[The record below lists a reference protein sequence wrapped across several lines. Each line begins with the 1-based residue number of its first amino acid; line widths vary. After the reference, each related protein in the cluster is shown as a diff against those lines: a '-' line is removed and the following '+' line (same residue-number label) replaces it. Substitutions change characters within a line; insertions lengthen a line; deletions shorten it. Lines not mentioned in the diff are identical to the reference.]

1 MNRGHS
7 IKMVPVA
14 ALILFGLIPPTPT
27 PTAPDV
33 GTETPTPAVPG
44 AGLVD
49 LQVESASG
57 ERLGGAP
64 TAASAFATT
73 PELTLTPNEDG
84 WPNFNPIIWTVTLN
98 CPAGGPN
105 CASPLTM
112 KHYSNDGG
120 RFWMYGEPN
129 EPDCGCEV
137 VVQQSGPY
145 SMSSYTA
152 TSPSLSVPAG
162 TQRVLQWAVWYQP
175 SPASTI
181 FAEVT
186 WYGTNQKYVAMER
199 MRIHPL
205 VFVPGILG
213 TMPPDYQKGSMEP
226 ILRSYGPLLLDLQ
239 KRGYELN
246 KSLFPFSVDWRDSIV
261 VVADHLAS
269 SIPGFLE
276 TANRAGYV
284 GEAAS
289 GLPASQIDLVV
300 HSMGGLITRSY
311 VEGDNYNDDIDK
323 VVFIA
328 SPHRGFPDAYRTR
341 EGLTWDTFLEDNV
354 YEQALGVSTNAI
366 LWPILIGK
374 RYLPSESELA
384 AGDCETGSPF
394 PSEKYWYP
402 SCSRESLYNWSHDP
416 VKGVFSLLEMLPD
429 ETVDRYLVCGDVSG
443 VDCTPLE
450 PYPFGREANPL
461 LDGPSGLNAPDRLQ
475 KLADR
480 LGLEN
485 IFVIFGSE
493 NPTNVEFAVVKGGP
507 PLWAHGEP
515 VQEVIGNGDGLVPSY
530 SADLSQILPGIP
542 AQNVVE
548 LSGPT
553 ARHKPIMY
561 HPDVL
566 VGHLP
571 RFLTGTTGMPP
582 TPYEGFPPDIEVA
595 RLIVFAGQCPV
606 NLTVTDPLG
615 RRVGHNPAGE
625 PFLEI
630 PGAVYGGPDAG
641 GQFILIPNP
650 AEGIYQFDGIAF
662 ADGAYLLSANSLTQE
677 GMTTMAFFGGS
688 VTQGDV
694 LNFEVD
700 SNQVITTPTPTVTPG
715 PELLPDLTITEMRIE
730 LQNPTC
736 FTPGDPLGVRVWVKN
751 IGQAAAGSFVVDVNG
766 AGQTVDGLG
775 VDETIALFFPGYSN
789 PVTAIVD
796 STGLVTEV
804 DEDNNTRS
812 EMVPVPT
819 PPLPCATATWTP
831 TDTATA
837 TATPTATATATNTA
851 TPTRTPTPT
860 ATKTA
865 TPTRT
870 RTRTPTAT
878 ATPTI
883 LEALDRLKEDIEDY
897 VEDGEIGR
905 MLQGSLLAKVRVAR
919 VHFQHGRMRAAA
931 DRLDDLV
938 DQIEEQRGK
947 RISRPAA
954 ADLIR
959 QSRALIRR
967 LLAGD
972 VASTQP
978 PVQGAVLIED
988 GKCCIGGIAGQPL
1001 PIRVAF
1007 EASSPSGPV
1016 TQMRVRVGGRR
1027 FTEGELAE
1035 SDWEAF
1041 QATKTYNFT
1050 PPINWVGF
1058 YVSVQFRDAS
1068 DRLSPVVYDDISVEG
1083 MPPPPT
1089 TPTITPTSLPG
1100 PPQLSQPADGA
1111 VLAQPV
1117 SPEAWTFTWTARTG
1131 PCYSAI
1137 TIDGPG
1143 GRRLGSNYV
1152 DWATTGYRYEY
1163 TAAEV
1168 LPDDALSPWHW
1179 YVDVICPLGSNRSE
1193 TRTFSVAPASS
1204 PIRTVTPTPIDG

>member
-1 MNRGHS
+1 
-7 IKMVPVA
+7 
-14 ALILFGLIPPTPT
+14 
-27 PTAPDV
+27 
-33 GTETPTPAVPG
+33 
-44 AGLVD
+44 
-49 LQVESASG
+49 
-57 ERLGGAP
+57 
-64 TAASAFATT
+64 
-73 PELTLTPNEDG
+73 
-84 WPNFNPIIWTVTLN
+84 
-98 CPAGGPN
+98 
-105 CASPLTM
+105 M

-137 VVQQSGPY
+137 VVEESGPY

-152 TSPSLSVPAG
+152 TSPSVSVPAG
-162 TQRVLQWAVWYQP
+162 TQRLLQWAVWYQP

-186 WYGTNQKYVAMER
+186 WFATNQKYVAVER
-199 MRIHPL
+199 MRVHPV

-213 TMPPDYQKGSMEP
+213 TMPPTYGPWGTMEP
-226 ILRSYGPLLLDLQ
+226 ILGTYDPLLIDLQ
-239 KRGYELN
+239 KRGLELDR
-246 KSLFPFSVDWRDSIV
+246 SLFPFPVDWRDSIE
-261 VVADHLAS
+261 VVADHLAA

-276 TANRAGYV
+276 TANQVGYV
-284 GEAAS
+284 GEQTTGGAAS
-289 GLPASQIDLVV
+289 KVDLVV
-300 HSMGGLITRSY
+300 HSMGGLITRTY
-311 VEGDNYNDDIDK
+311 VEGSNYDNNVGK

-328 SPHRGFPDAYRTR
+328 SPHRGYPEAYRTR
-341 EGLTWDTFLEDNV
+341 EGLTWEAYLQDTVAES
-354 YEQALGVSTNAI
+354 ALAASTDYV

-384 AGDCETGSPF
+384 AGDCESGSPF

-416 VKGVFSLLEMLPD
+416 AKGVFSLRDMLPD
-429 ETVDRYLVCGDVSG
+429 ETVDPYLVCGDVSG
-443 VDCTPLE
+443 VDCSPPGS
-450 PYPFGREANPL
+450 PYPFGRETNPL
-461 LDGPSGLNAPDRLQ
+461 LDGPDGLNAPARLQ
-475 KLADR
+475 DLADR
-480 LGLEN
+480 LGPEN
-485 IFVIFGSE
+485 ILVIFGSGS
-493 NPTNVEFAVVKGGP
+493 PTHVEYAVIKGGP

-515 VQEVIGNGDGLVPSY
+515 VEQVIGDGDGLVPAY
-530 SADLSQILPGIP
+530 SADLSQIMPQIP
-542 AQNVVE
+542 AENVVE
-548 LSGPT
+548 LTGPD

-561 HPDVL
+561 HPQVMGRYVPL
-566 VGHLP
+566 
-571 RFLTGTTGMPP
+571 FLTGTGGGP
-582 TPYEGFPPDIEVA
+582 TTEPDPFPPDYDLA
-595 RLIVFAGQCPV
+595 RLVVFAAQCPV

-615 RRVGHNPAGE
+615 RRVGYDPNTGGT
-625 PFLEI
+625 FNEI
-630 PGAVYGGPDAG
+630 PGAIYGGPNVQ
-641 GQFILIPNP
+641 GQFIIIPTSL
-650 AEGIYQFDGIAF
+650 EGTYQFDGIAF
-662 ADGAYLLSANSLTQE
+662 ADGAYLLSANRMSPDGPLPL
-677 GMTTMAFFGGS
+677 GFFGGS
-688 VTQGDV
+688 VVQGDQ
-694 LNFEVD
+694 LHFEVD
-700 SNQVITTPTPTVTPG
+700 PDQVISTPTPTATAG
-715 PELLPDLTITEMRIE
+715 PELLPDLTITDIRIE

-736 FTPGDPLGVRVWVKN
+736 FTPGDPLGVRLWVKN
-751 IGQAAAGSFVVDVNG
+751 IGQAAAGAFVVEVNG
-766 AGQTVDGLG
+766 TTQAVNGLG
-775 VDETIALFFPGYSN
+775 IDETMPLFFSGAGN
-789 PVTAIVD
+789 PVTATVD
-796 STGLVTEV
+796 STGAVTEI
-804 DEDNNTRS
+804 DETNNTRS
-812 EMVPVPT
+812 EQLPVPT

-837 TATPTATATATNTA
+837 TATPTATATATATSTATNTA
-851 TPTRTPTPT
+851 TPTRTPTR
-860 ATKTA
+860 
-865 TPTRT
+865 TP
-870 RTRTPTAT
+870 TPTAT

-883 LEALDRLKEDIEDY
+883 LEALDQLKKAIEDY
-897 VEDGEIGR
+897 VDDGEIDKR
-905 MLQGSLLAKVRVAR
+905 LQGSLLAKVRVAR
-919 VHFQHGRMRAAA
+919 VHFLHGRMRAAA

-972 VASTQP
+972 VASTQA
-978 PVQGAVLIED
+978 PVQGAVVIED

-1016 TQMRVRVGGRR
+1016 TQMRVRVGLRR
-1027 FTEGELAE
+1027 FTEDELAE
-1035 SDWEAF
+1035 TEWGAF
-1041 QATKTYNFT
+1041 QASKTYTFT

-1058 YVSVQFRDAS
+1058 YVSVQFRDTTG
-1068 DRLSPVVYDDISVEG
+1068 RLSPVVYDDISVEG

-1111 VLAQPV
+1111 VLPQPV
-1117 SPEAWTFTWTARTG
+1117 SPEAWTFAWTARTG
-1131 PCYSAI
+1131 PCYAAI
-1137 TIDGPG
+1137 AIDGPG

-1168 LPDDALSPWHW
+1168 LPDDALSPWNW